1 MHMPLAR
8 ALKRLEA
15 DSASIDTE
23 ITKVKDGV
31 EECENGMKE
40 LKLVLYAKFGS
51 AINLEE

>member
-1 MHMPLAR
+1 MPLAR
-8 ALKRLEA
+8 ALKRLEN
-15 DSASIDTE
+15 DSGALDAE
-23 ITKVKDGV
+23 IAKVKDGV